1 MEEPGIV
8 CLDNEMNA
16 VITSAI
22 PLIFAEAE

>member
-1 MEEPGIV
+1 MGEPGIV

-22 PLIFAEAE
+22 PLIFVEDE